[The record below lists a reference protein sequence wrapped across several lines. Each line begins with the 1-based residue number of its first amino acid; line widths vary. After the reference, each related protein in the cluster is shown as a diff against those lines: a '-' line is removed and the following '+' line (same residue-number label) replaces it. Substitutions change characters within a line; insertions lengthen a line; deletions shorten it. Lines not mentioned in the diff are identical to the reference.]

1 MGSIRQDFEPCYIRN
16 GAIYA
21 MKRDCIVKSKS
32 RWGKKSFP
40 LIMSDKKSINIDTKF
55 DLLMAKMMIENGYC
69 KNFPKINFILPKN
82 EIDKSKKT
90 ILITTPTHI
99 LKNFKQKIEEKYN
112 CLYIQPSDS
121 TKLKISWSRL
131 LDM

>member
-1 MGSIRQDFEPCYIRN
+1 MSRAPKKITNFCKDYKEAKWGSIRQDFEPCFIRN

-21 MKRDCIVKSKS
+21 MTRDCIVKSKS

-69 KNFPKINFILPKN
+69 KNFPKINLRARFPLENKW
-82 EIDKSKKT
+82 
-90 ILITTPTHI
+90 HI
-99 LKNFKQKIEEKYN
+99 F
-112 CLYIQPSDS
+112 
-121 TKLKISWSRL
+121 TFRFGF
-131 LDM
+131 